1 LHVWYNYAYMTTVL
15 DFIYTKKQNYDTG
28 HVDIPGDGRYSQ
40 SELIYSINCA
50 RLSKYIDE
58 NSASD
63 DIIGDYPYDN
73 ISKYRI
79 RLEARATDFDPKHID
94 IEPVDGSRKARI
106 AAMIGTKVLRKHMR
120 ETNFGAMLDKYSVTR
135 PEYGGTLFKKTKE
148 GTKVVQWENVI
159 TDMQSILGGV
169 VIERHYYTPSEL
181 TKTGWKDTALVIET
195 AAVTFKEVDMKDKD
209 KVETISELIE
219 VWELHGEITL
229 NMFNQAEADFDGT
242 DFSYV
247 QEDDHKYVQCQ
258 VIVAPQAK
266 NDRDEM
272 QGVVMQANLE
282 KESPYKYEARNEMA
296 GRGMG
301 EGIPEELKEHQRWH
315 NFYKTETARAVA
327 IGGKVLFVTDDPN
340 VADTIYDEGI
350 DHGTI
355 MKVGDGKMFQQ
366 ASVLPTSV
374 PIYQAEVESIQASGD
389 RITSSFDTKMGAPA
403 KSGATFRGQF
413 IEDENANSQF
423 LQYREAMGRMVTEIV
438 EDWELPMALEAAAKL
453 DEIYESFAP
462 QELQL
467 IDEVLVEDQITDAV
481 VRATLS
487 GEVIDPETVQ
497 LMRDQMQGK
506 MKREGSKRAITA
518 IQEFIKKEV
527 LGKVIIHTTDEDR
540 SKAVLFESYT
550 NLLNIV
556 DPQSTEG
563 QAIINN
569 VMDMIGVTKE
579 QLSLYTDKTEQPQQ
593 GQVSGDLQTKQIE
606 AQETQAKVLPA

>member
-1 LHVWYNYAYMTTVL
+1 MTTVL
-15 DFIYTKKQNYDTG
+15 DFISTKKQNYDTG
-28 HVDIPGDGRYSQ
+28 HVDIPGDERYSQ
-40 SELIYSINCA
+40 SELIYSINRT
-50 RLSKYIDE
+50 RLSKYIDDG
-58 NSASD
+58 SASD
-63 DIIGDYPYDN
+63 DIIGDFPYDN

-106 AAMIGTKVLRKHMR
+106 AAMVATKVLRKHMR
-120 ETNFGAMLDKYSVTR
+120 ETDFGAMLDKYAETR

-148 GTKVVQWENVI
+148 GTKIVPWENVI

-169 VIERHYYTPSEL
+169 IIERHYYTPSEL

-195 AAVTFKEVDMKDKD
+195 AAMKSKKVDMKDND
-209 KVETISELIE
+209 KSETISELIE
-219 VWELHGEITL
+219 VWELHGEITKS
-229 NMFNQAEADFDGT
+229 MYDQAEADFDGT
-242 DFSYV
+242 DYTFNP
-247 QEDDHKYVQCQ
+247 EDDNKYVQCQ
-258 VIVAPQAK
+258 IIVAPEGK
-266 NDRDEM
+266 DDKDEM
-272 QGVVMQANLE
+272 VGVVMQANLE
-282 KESPYKYEARNEMA
+282 KELPYKYEARNAIA

-327 IGGKVLFVTDDPN
+327 IGGKVLFVTDDGN
-340 VADTIYDEGI
+340 VVDTIYDEGI

-355 MKVGDGKMFQQ
+355 MKVGEGKMFQQ

-374 PIYQAEVESIQASGD
+374 PIYQNEIESIQASGD
-389 RITSSFDTKMGAPA
+389 RVTSSFDTKIGAPA
-403 KSGATFRGQF
+403 KSGTTFRGQY

-423 LQYREAMGRMVTEIV
+423 LQYREAMGRMIREIV
-438 EDWELPMALEAAAKL
+438 EDWELPVALTAAAKQT
-453 DEIYESFAP
+453 EIYESFTP

-467 IDEVLVEDQITDAV
+467 IDEVLVEGQITDAV

-506 MKREGSKRAITA
+506 MKREGSKRVITA
-518 IQEFIKKEV
+518 IQDFVKKEV
-527 LGKVIIHTTDEDR
+527 LGKVIIHTTDEAR

-556 DPQSTEG
+556 DPQSAEG

-579 QLSLYTDKTEQPQQ
+579 QLALYTDKTQVPE
-593 GQVSGDLQTKQIE
+593 GQVSGDLETQQIE
-606 AQETQAKVLPA
+606 AQETQAKVIPT

>member
-1 LHVWYNYAYMTTVL
+1 MLMTTVL
-15 DFIYTKKQNYDTG
+15 DFISTKKQNYDTG
-28 HVDIPGDGRYSQ
+28 HVDIPGDERYSQ
-40 SELIYSINCA
+40 SELIYSINRT
-50 RLSKYIDE
+50 RLSKYIDDG
-58 NSASD
+58 SASD

-106 AAMIGTKVLRKHMR
+106 AAMIATKVLRKHMR
-120 ETNFGAMLDKYSVTR
+120 ETDFGAMLDKYAETR

-148 GTKVVQWENVI
+148 GTKIVPWENVI

-195 AAVTFKEVDMKDKD
+195 AAMKSKKVDMKDND
-209 KVETISELIE
+209 KSETISELIE
-219 VWELHGEITL
+219 VWELHGEITKS
-229 NMFNQAEADFDGT
+229 MYDQAEADFDGT
-242 DFSYV
+242 DYTFNP
-247 QEDDHKYVQCQ
+247 EDDNKYVQCQ
-258 VIVAPQAK
+258 IIVAPEGK
-266 NDRDEM
+266 DDKDEM
-272 QGVVMQANLE
+272 VGVVMQANLE
-282 KESPYKYEARNEMA
+282 KELPYKYEARNAIA

-327 IGGKVLFVTDDPN
+327 IGGKVLFVTDDGN
-340 VADTIYDEGI
+340 VVDTIYDEGI

-355 MKVGDGKMFQQ
+355 MKVGEGKMFQQ

-374 PIYQAEVESIQASGD
+374 PIYQNEIESIQASGD
-389 RITSSFDTKMGAPA
+389 RVTSSFDTKIGAPA
-403 KSGATFRGQF
+403 KSGTTFRGQY

-423 LQYREAMGRMVTEIV
+423 LQYREAMGRMIREIV
-438 EDWELPMALEAAAKL
+438 EDWELPVALTAAAKQT
-453 DEIYESFAP
+453 EIYESFTP

-467 IDEVLVEDQITDAV
+467 IDEVLVEGQITDAV

-506 MKREGSKRAITA
+506 MKREGSKRVITA
-518 IQEFIKKEV
+518 IQDFVKKEV
-527 LGKVIIHTTDEDR
+527 LGKVIIHTTDEAR

-556 DPQSTEG
+556 DPQSAEG

-579 QLSLYTDKTEQPQQ
+579 QLALYTDKTQVPE
-593 GQVSGDLQTKQIE
+593 GQVSGDLETQQIE
-606 AQETQAKVLPA
+606 AQETQAKVIPT